1 MFTHVLP
8 PFLKGL
14 HGAYE
19 DTSVLPVDKQI
30 LSQTNGTPLERDAR
44 TVLYSIPQDQLN
56 WVPWL
61 EHTCWGFL
69 STLKL
74 MEGVIEKTVSDVG
87 RSTSPS
93 MLDSQQRCIVFCN
106 LLGFS
111 YRTLTLKEKNF
122 LYKVVTSSSLS
133 NLERLFSRTSD
144 NNYEFPCC
152 MFRKKKWTII
162 HLLCFMFTVQQHMLR
177 GYLDDNVP
185 SEDDYMQE
193 LQNREHRLIVQI
205 EMYKLY
211 LICVE
216 RGIFSHTPS
225 PPPSPPTSL

>member
-8 PFLKGL
+8 PFLEGL
-14 HGAYE
+14 QTAYVNTGMSSFDE
-19 DTSVLPVDKQI
+19 QI
-30 LSQTNGTPLERDAR
+30 LSQTSGTSLERVASA
-44 TVLYSIPQDQLN
+44 VLNSIPQDQLN
-56 WVPWL
+56 WVPWF
-61 EHTCWGFL
+61 EHTHWGFL
-69 STLKL
+69 STLKRVA
-74 MEGVIEKTVSDVG
+74 GAIENTVSDVV
-87 RSTSPS
+87 RSTPPS
-93 MLDSQQRCIVFCN
+93 MLDSQQRCIVLCN

-122 LYKVVTSSSLS
+122 IYKVVTSSSLS
-133 NLERLFSRTSD
+133 NLERLFSRNSD
-144 NNYEFPCC
+144 NDYEFPCC

-162 HLLCFMFTVQQHMLR
+162 HFICFMFTVQQHMLR

-185 SEDDYMQE
+185 SEDDYIQE
-193 LQNREHRLIVQI
+193 LQNSEHRLFVQI
-205 EMYKLY
+205 EMHKLY